1 MVDLGS
7 LPPEI
12 TSAMIY
18 SGPGSSSMMAAASA
32 WNGLAAELNSAALG
46 YDKVLTALS
55 SEEWMGPAS
64 ASMVSAAQPY
74 VTWMA
79 TTATQAEEAAARAQA
94 AAGAY
99 ETALAS
105 VVPPPLIAL
114 NRANLV
120 QAQQYNVLGLNNGV
134 IAQLEAQYSEFW
146 AQNAAAMYSY
156 AGQSAAAAKVTP
168 YTSAPTIVN
177 PAASANQGAAVAAA
191 QAGPA
196 ASLQQTLQ
204 GYLKQFQGALAL
216 LASPS
221 GTAKL
226 VSQAGTQF
234 PSITEAWFLLTG
246 QTILPTSI
254 GSMLNGV
261 QPYASYFYNV
271 EGLPYFSVG
280 MGNFGTQIAKSSGLL
295 TAPAAAAA
303 AAVPK
308 ALPSLGGLLGG
319 GGAIAKTAGAVGE
332 LGGAGSLGKLTVPAS
347 WVSATAGAS
356 HAAPQLVSTVSA
368 APEAAAGA
376 GGPGSLLGGLPLAGA
391 GSGAAGAGP
400 RYGFKPTVMARPP
413 LGG

>member
-7 LPPEI
+7 LPPEV
-12 TSAMIY
+12 TSALIY
-18 SGPGSSSMMAAASA
+18 SGPGSSSLMAAASA

-46 YDKVLTALS
+46 YDKVVTALS

-64 ASMVSAAQPY
+64 ASMVSAVQPY
-74 VTWMA
+74 VTWMS
-79 TTATQAEEAAARAQA
+79 TTAAQAEDAASQAQA
-94 AAGAY
+94 AAAAY
-99 ETALAS
+99 ETVLAS

-114 NRANLV
+114 NRTELMR
-120 QAQQYNVLGLNNGV
+120 AQQTNVLGLNNGV

-168 YTSAPTIVN
+168 YTNAPTIVN

-204 GYLKQFQGALAL
+204 GYLKQIQTALAAL
-216 LASPS
+216 SSPTS
-221 GTAKL
+221 TAKL
-226 VSQAGTQF
+226 ISQAGTKYPGLTQ
-234 PSITEAWFLLTG
+234 AWYLLTG
-246 QTILPTSI
+246 QTILPVSVGTA
-254 GSMLNGV
+254 LNGIS
-261 QPYASYFYNV
+261 PYTGFFYNT

-280 MGNFGTQIAKSSGLL
+280 MGNFGTQIAKSSGWLN
-295 TAPAAAAA
+295 APAQAA

-319 GGAIAKTAGAVGE
+319 GGAIAKAASAVGE
-332 LGGAGSLGKLTVPAS
+332 LGGAGSIGKLTVPAT
-347 WVSATAGAS
+347 WAGATAGVS

-368 APEAAAGA
+368 APEAAANSGN
-376 GGPGSLLGGLPLAGA
+376 LLGGMPLAGV
-391 GSGAAGAGP
+391 GSGAAGNGP

>member
-7 LPPEI
+7 LPPEV
-12 TSAMIY
+12 TSALIY

-32 WNGLAAELNSAALG
+32 WNGLAAELNAAALG
-46 YDKVLTALS
+46 YDKVLTTLS

-79 TTATQAEEAAARAQA
+79 TTATQAEQAATQAQA

-99 ETALAS
+99 ETVLAS

-114 NRANLV
+114 NRATLV
-120 QAQQYNVLGLNNGV
+120 QAQQTNVLGLNNGV

-177 PAASANQGAAVAAA
+177 PAATANQGAAVAAA

-204 GYLKQFQGALAL
+204 GYLKQFRDSLAL
-216 LASPS
+216 LATPS
-221 GTAKL
+221 GTGKL
-226 VSQAGTQF
+226 VAQAGQKY
-234 PSITEAWFLLTG
+234 PALSEAWFLMTG

-254 GSMLNGV
+254 GNTLNGL

-280 MGNFGTQIAKSSGLL
+280 MGNFGTQIAKSTGLL
-295 TAPAAAAA
+295 NAPAAAA

-308 ALPSLGGLLGG
+308 SLPSLGGMLG
-319 GGAIAKTAGAVGE
+319 GGAIAKAASAVGE
-332 LGGAGSLGKLTVPAS
+332 LGGAGSIGKLTVPAS
-347 WVSATAGAS
+347 WAGVTAGAT

-368 APEAAAGA
+368 APEAAAG
-376 GGPGSLLGGLPLAGA
+376 PGSLLGGLPLAGV